1 MKKTVLII
9 YFLLTASIL
18 FGQTWTLD
26 QAHAQLGF
34 SISHLTVS
42 EVEGTFRSFNATII
56 SSKEDFSDAVIELTA
71 DVNSID
77 TDNEKR
83 DEHLRNPDFFDA
95 AKYPTLIFKSKS
107 FKKVTDKKYKLAG
120 DLTLHG
126 VTKPVELD
134 VTLNGTAI
142 HPYTKKTIAG
152 FKVSGLIKRTDFG
165 ISMDTP
171 SAMLGDEVTI
181 TANAEFVKGDIN

>member
-26 QAHAQLGF
+26 QSHAQLGF

-71 DVNSID
+71 EVNSID

-107 FKKVTDKKYKLAG
+107 FKKLTDKKYKLVG

-126 VTKPVELD
+126 VTKSVELD

-142 HPYTKKTIAG
+142 HPYTKRTIAG
-152 FKVSGLIKRTDFG
+152 FKVSGVIKRSDFD
-165 ISMDTP
+165 ISKDTP

-181 TANAEFVKGDIN
+181 TANTEFIKGEIN

>member
-1 MKKTVLII
+1 MKKII
-9 YFLLTASIL
+9 FSIL
-18 FGQTWTLD
+18 FLTSSALVFGQTWSLD
-26 QAHAQLGF
+26 QSHARLGF
-34 SISHLTVS
+34 SITHMMMSD
-42 EVEGTFRSFNATII
+42 VEGTFNSFDAKII

-71 DVNSID
+71 EINSID

-83 DEHLRNPDFFDA
+83 DEHLKNPDFFDA
-95 AKYPTLIFKSKS
+95 AKYPSLIFKSKS
-107 FKKVTDKKYKLAG
+107 FKKVSDKKYKLIG

-126 VTKPVELD
+126 VTKAVELD
-134 VTLNGTAI
+134 VTLNGTGV

-152 FKVSGLIKRTDFG
+152 FKVTGVLKRSDFA
-165 ISMDTP
+165 ISKDTP